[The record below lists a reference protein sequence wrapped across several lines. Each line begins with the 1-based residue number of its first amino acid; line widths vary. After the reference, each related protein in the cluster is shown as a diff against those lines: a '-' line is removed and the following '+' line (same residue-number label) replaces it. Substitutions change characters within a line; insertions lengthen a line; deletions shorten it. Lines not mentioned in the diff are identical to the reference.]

1 MRQTVPSQE
10 RLQHLSEISTFLAHD
25 IEDFHE
31 GQADFLLTMRQMYF
45 FNDYIEDVTEDQ
57 ADFLLTMRQRLR
69 DFGDWKSLSY
79 MGGLPAVYDFHPKHW
94 EDYRTGVW
102 YFDPSNYV
110 YAKAIRVACPSFI
123 ADSGISDEETLGDC
137 IEAVLGLECA
147 LMSQSET
154 DETYHLLFSP
164 WSQSGISV
172 ASAAHFWRIIS
183 TRLFYIEWVEELL
196 REARSL

>member
-1 MRQTVPSQE
+1 MRHPQQCIRTTVADSAMLWDLALM
-10 RLQHLSEISTFLAHD
+10 RLQHLGQILTLLAHD
-25 IEDFHE
+25 IEDFKE
-31 GQADFLLTMRQMYF
+31 G
-45 FNDYIEDVTEDQ
+45 Q

-137 IEAVLGLECA
+137 IEAVLGLERA
-147 LMSQSET
+147 LTSQSQTGESY
-154 DETYHLLFSP
+154 ELLRTRWP
-164 WSQSGISV
+164 GSGISV
-172 ASAAHFWRIIS
+172 ARAARFWRIIS
-183 TRLFYIEWVEELL
+183 THLFYIEWVEGLL
-196 REARSL
+196 SEARSA